1 MHAANQG
8 VGRFGNTYD
17 STTVS
22 IGGIHAMPRSDV
34 LRCSSVEA
42 DVPPADKP
50 AVPVDKPAVPVKTD
64 DATIHCTVPPP
75 HYFPARTPPSTSIG
89 PDWS

>member
-1 MHAANQG
+1 MHAANQR

-22 IGGIHAMPRSDV
+22 IGGIHAMPRRDV
-34 LRCSSVEA
+34 FRCSSVEA

-50 AVPVDKPAVPVKTD
+50 AVPTDKPAMPVKTD
-64 DATIHCTVPPP
+64 DATTPMRYHR
-75 HYFPARTPPSTSIG
+75 PASLFSSSNSAVNVDGT
-89 PDWS
+89 